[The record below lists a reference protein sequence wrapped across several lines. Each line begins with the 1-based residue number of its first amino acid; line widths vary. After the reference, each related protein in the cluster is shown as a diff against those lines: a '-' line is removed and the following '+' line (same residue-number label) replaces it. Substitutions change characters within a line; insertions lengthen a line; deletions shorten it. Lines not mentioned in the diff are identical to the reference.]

1 MSGFKKRT
9 TTKGPAIPGTLISPK
24 SLQLLT
30 SIGTKSLDNVING
43 GIPIGTLVLI
53 EDNLASKE
61 NNRVGI
67 TSTNYSKILLNHFLD
82 EGQLHSH
89 KLFVGS
95 CGEKFSFVP
104 TASNSKSEPSDS
116 DEHKHANNT
125 ADDTLKIAW
134 RYKNQNAAEE
144 DKKDT
149 KLKVAAYD
157 SASKES
163 TKIPTTESISSWHI
177 TDIKSSIIFES
188 DLYHQLFKSI
198 YETCAESR
206 FSLDSL
212 ASSSTSS
219 SPNLVRIGIVNI
231 GSLSFND
238 GETQGIK
245 VNILTSIMTSDKI
258 KDKFRQSELYID

>member
-53 EDNLASKE
+53 EDNLASKN
-61 NNRVGI
+61 NNRFGI

-104 TASNSKSEPSDS
+104 TREMFVPEFVSATLATSVASNPRSSTELSS
-116 DEHKHANNT
+116 R
-125 ADDTLKIAW
+125 
-134 RYKNQNAAEE
+134 RYRSNGRGRPNRA
-144 DKKDT
+144 
-149 KLKVAAYD
+149 
-157 SASKES
+157 
-163 TKIPTTESISSWHI
+163 PTI
-177 TDIKSSIIFES
+177 
-188 DLYHQLFKSI
+188 
-198 YETCAESR
+198 
-206 FSLDSL
+206 DSL
-212 ASSSTSS
+212 MSRRTA
-219 SPNLVRIGIVNI
+219 LI
-231 GSLSFND
+231 SFN
-238 GETQGIK
+238 
-245 VNILTSIMTSDKI
+245 
-258 KDKFRQSELYID
+258 

>member
-9 TTKGPAIPGTLISPK
+9 TTKGPAIPGTVISPK

-43 GIPIGTLVLI
+43 GIPIGTIVLI
-53 EDNLASKE
+53 EDNLASKK

-67 TSTNYSKILLNHFLD
+67 ASTSYSKILLNHFLD

-104 TASNSKSEPSDS
+104 TVSNSKSEPSDC
-116 DEHKHANNT
+116 DEHKHANNP

-134 RYKNQNAAEE
+134 RYKNQNAAET

-149 KLKVAAYD
+149 LKIAAYD
-157 SASKES
+157 STSKES
-163 TKIPTTESISSWHI
+163 TKMPITEPISSWHM
-177 TDIKSSIIFES
+177 TDVKSSIIFES

-198 YETCAESR
+198 YEICADSR

-219 SPNLVRIGIVNI
+219 SPNLARIGIVDI

-238 GETQGIK
+238 GDTQGIK
-245 VNILTSIMTSDKI
+245 VSILTFRRDFKTRKMLN
-258 KDKFRQSELYID
+258 RQSELNID